1 MLPNRSK
8 QLSVFLE
15 EVILEDHEVILVV
28 AVVTVNG
35 NNWLLYGSMHS
46 IVSSSRY
53 F

>member
-1 MLPNRSK
+1 MLPNRSE
-8 QLSVFLE
+8 QLRVFPE